1 MQFSNHKSLENYLL
15 FRGIFIF
22 VLLVSILFSI
32 AKMESNFIQTLMTVS
47 IAGIVFILVF
57 EHFFRPV
64 YFSIL
69 HQENEK
75 QTYIDVYIPDNHF
88 LIVLKSSQISRK
100 RIPLQDE
107 IIIMDSKKWFF
118 IQRLVIGIEQKRVI
132 KKLID
137 FSVFFNSETELARL
151 DEILNKHNTQH
162 KNSL

>member
-75 QTYIDVYIPDNHF
+75 QTYMDLYIPDNRF
-88 LIVLKSSQISRK
+88 LIVLKSSHISRK
-100 RIPLQDE
+100 RIPLEDK

-118 IQRLVIGIEQKRVI
+118 MQTFSIGIKQKESLH
-132 KKLID
+132 KLID
-137 FSVFFNSETELARL
+137 FIVFFNSEKELARL
-151 DEILNKHNTQH
+151 VDILDKHNTQ
-162 KNSL
+162 